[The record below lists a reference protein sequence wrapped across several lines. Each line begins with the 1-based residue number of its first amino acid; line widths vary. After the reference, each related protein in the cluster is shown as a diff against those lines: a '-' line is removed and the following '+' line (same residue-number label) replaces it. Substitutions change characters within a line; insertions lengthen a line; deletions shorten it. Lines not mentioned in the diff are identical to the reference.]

1 MTGAAPYITRRA
13 INATEEALDEDS
25 SLDGAARTTAYGW
38 EAELDGYLST
48 GEHVRMTR
56 SGGTFA
62 EAVAS
67 LEAAI
72 VENGWIIREKGTR

>member
-1 MTGAAPYITRRA
+1 MTGAAPYVTRRA
-13 INATEEALDEDS
+13 INATEELLDEDGTLS
-25 SLDGAARTTAYGW
+25 SATPAYAW
-38 EAELDGYLST
+38 FAELDGYLST

-67 LEAAI
+67 LEDAI
-72 VENGWIIREKGTR
+72 AENGWIIREKGTR